1 MPRME
6 NAGRLRQI
14 SLAQIIE
21 NGNVRK
27 DYTDIEELAESIR
40 MNGLIEP
47 IVVKALGKNKDGV
60 DEYDL
65 VAGFRRHRAY
75 QYLCEKGESFTMID
89 AMLVTGNK
97 LTLQLV
103 ENLQRADLTHPEQEA
118 GITSLVKTL
127 GSNKEAA
134 SRLGKSDA
142 FIAHNI
148 TAHRVRE
155 TLEKF
160 GIKTVSLST
169 ATLTE
174 IQSLTG
180 NKLKDIATKLVAC
193 GGTKSL
199 ARQLVREHN
208 SSTAKAETLIQGDEP
223 KQPEPAETP
232 DDNNEP
238 QDVLANENNMDT
250 EEAPTPVITDIEE
263 PKLPTAEPGE
273 KSPAKK
279 AGAKAPARELE
290 EPPHMEVSLN
300 SVQLVIKSYIDKIES
315 TQAGYEYT
323 YKIEAAY
330 EIWASLLSE
339 LGGT

>member
-75 QYLCEKGESFTMID
+75 KYLCEKGESFTMID
-89 AMLVTGNK
+89 ATLVTGDK

-118 GITSLVKTL
+118 GITNLVKTL

-148 TAHRVRE
+148 TAHRVRDV
-155 TLEKF
+155 LEKF
-160 GIKTVSLST
+160 GIKTISLST

-180 NKLKDIATKLVAC
+180 NKLKDIATKLVAG

-199 ARQLVREHN
+199 ARQLMREHN
-208 SSTAKAETLIQGDEP
+208 SSTAKAVTLIQSDEP
-223 KQPEPAETP
+223 KKSELAETT
-232 DDNNEP
+232 DDSVP
-238 QDVLANENNMDT
+238 QDVPADGDT
-250 EEAPTPVITDIEE
+250 TDMQEAPVTTDIEE

-279 AGAKAPARELE
+279 AGAKAPARKLE

-300 SVQLVIKSYIDKIES
+300 SVQLVIKSYIDKIEN

-323 YKIEAAY
+323 YKTEAAH
-330 EIWASLLSE
+330 EIWALLLLE

>member
-1 MPRME
+1 MPKME

-14 SLAQIIE
+14 SLAQIVE

-47 IVVKALGKNKDGV
+47 IVVKALGKNEDGV
-60 DEYDL
+60 EEYDL

-89 AMLVTGNK
+89 ATLVTGDK

-180 NKLKDIATKLVAC
+180 NKLKDIATKLVAG

-199 ARQLVREHN
+199 ARQLMREHN
-208 SSTAKAETLIQGDEP
+208 SSTAKAETLIQSDEP

-238 QDVLANENNMDT
+238 QDVPADGDT
-250 EEAPTPVITDIEE
+250 TDTQETPVTTDIEE

-273 KSPAKK
+273 KSSGKK
-279 AGAKAPARELE
+279 AVAKVPARELE

-300 SVQLVIKSYIDKIES
+300 SVQLVIKSYIDKIEG

-323 YKIEAAY
+323 YKTEAAY
-330 EIWASLLSE
+330 EIWASLLLE

>member
-1 MPRME
+1 MPKME
-6 NAGRLRQI
+6 NAGRVRQI
-14 SLAQIIE
+14 SLAQIVE

-27 DYTDIEELAESIR
+27 DYTGIEELAESIR

-47 IVVKALGKNKDGV
+47 IAVKALGKDEDGI
-60 DEYDL
+60 DKYDL

-75 QYLCEKGESFTMID
+75 LYLCEKGDNFSIIEAT
-89 AMLVTGNK
+89 LVTGDK

-118 GITSLVKTL
+118 GITNLAKTL

-155 TLEKF
+155 ALEKF
-160 GIKTVSLST
+160 GIKTASLST

-180 NKLKDIATKLVAC
+180 NKLKDIATKLVAS

-199 ARQLVREHN
+199 ARQLMREHN
-208 SSTAKAETLIQGDEP
+208 SSTVKAETLVQDDKPDKTES
-223 KQPEPAETP
+223 AEDFD
-232 DDNNEP
+232 DDNT
-238 QDVLANENNMDT
+238 DT
-250 EEAPTPVITDIEE
+250 QEASMALPYPGTDEEHRLIEE

-273 KSPAKK
+273 KSPSKK
-279 AGAKAPARELE
+279 AVAKVPARELE

-300 SVQLVIKSYIDKIES
+300 SVQLVIKSYIDKIEG

-330 EIWASLLSE
+330 EIWASLLLE